1 MTGSLPS
8 WQALQGGI
16 AGEVV
21 LPGSPAD
28 QELPA
33 LFNARFHD
41 VRPRA
46 IVLCATPQDVAE
58 TISFARRHGLACAP
72 RSGGHCFAGRSVTR
86 GLVIDVTPM
95 GSVSVSGDLAVVGAG
110 ARLGAVYE
118 ALQEHQ
124 LTIPAGTCPPVGV
137 TGLTLGGGL
146 GILGRSYGV
155 TSDRLLAAQIVLADG
170 RVLDCDSHHHP
181 ELFWALRGAGAG
193 NFGVVTQLVFGT
205 VPAPQVINFH
215 LTWPPARAAALIQA
229 WQEWAPLAPDELAA
243 SLKVTAAG
251 EVDQPASVDVYGALL
266 GTGSDATGLL
276 DELVVRAGA
285 DPVLAWVRQLSF
297 AETRRF
303 WADLPVAEA
312 AVGHGPHPHR
322 PSTRTW
328 SPSRSSSPGR
338 SPPLPPPHWWRT
350 SCRVDL
356 QASPAS
362 WTSCPGAA
370 PTTACPRRHRLCPPR
385 CALPAQARG
394 RGRPPSL
401 DRCNTSRASV
411 GDPLLGAGAPVGIKP
426 GVPQLPRSPPGG
438 LGARLLR
445 EQLRPPGADQSPL
458 RPSRSLPLPPVAP
471 CRVMP
476 AAIKHLTCSICRRFY
491 CRRFADP
498 ANRGS

>member
-28 QELPA
+28 QELPT

-41 VRPRA
+41 VQPRA

-58 TISFARRHGLACAP
+58 TISFAQRHGLACAP

-118 ALQEHQ
+118 ALHEHQ

-170 RVLDCDSHHHP
+170 RVLDCDNHHHQ

-193 NFGVVTQLVFGT
+193 NFGVVTWLVFGT
-205 VPAPQVINFH
+205 VPAPQVTNFH
-215 LTWPPARAAALIQA
+215 LTWPPARPAGLITA
-229 WQEWAPLAPDELAA
+229 WQGWAPRAPDELAA

-251 EVDQPASVDVYGALL
+251 EVDQPASA
-266 GTGSDATGLL
+266 GSRL
-276 DELVVRAGA
+276 
-285 DPVLAWVRQLSF
+285 
-297 AETRRF
+297 
-303 WADLPVAEA
+303 
-312 AVGHGPHPHR
+312 HR
-322 PSTRTW
+322 S
-328 SPSRSSSPGR
+328 
-338 SPPLPPPHWWRT
+338 
-350 SCRVDL
+350 
-356 QASPAS
+356 A
-362 WTSCPGAA
+362 
-370 PTTACPRRHRLCPPR
+370 
-385 CALPAQARG
+385 
-394 RGRPPSL
+394 PSL
-401 DRCNTSRASV
+401 
-411 GDPLLGAGAPVGIKP
+411 
-426 GVPQLPRSPPGG
+426 
-438 LGARLLR
+438 
-445 EQLRPPGADQSPL
+445 
-458 RPSRSLPLPPVAP
+458 
-471 CRVMP
+471 
-476 AAIKHLTCSICRRFY
+476 AAKSSQFT
-491 CRRFADP
+491 
-498 ANRGS
+498 

>member
-1 MTGSLPS
+1 LPS
-8 WQALQGGI
+8 WRALQGGI

-21 LPGSPAD
+21 VPGSPAD
-28 QELPA
+28 QELPTP
-33 LFNARFHD
+33 FNARFHD
-41 VRPRA
+41 IRPQA

-58 TISFARRHGLACAP
+58 TISFAQQHGLACAP

-137 TGLTLGGGL
+137 AGLTLGGGL

-170 RVLDCDSHHHP
+170 RVLDCDNHHHQ

-205 VPAPQVINFH
+205 VPAPQVTNFH
-215 LTWPPARAAALIQA
+215 LTWPPAGAAALIKA
-229 WQEWAPLAPDELAA
+229 WQGWAPLAPDELAA
-243 SLKVTAAG
+243 SLKVTGAG

-266 GTGSDATGLL
+266 GTGSDATRLL

-303 WADLPVAEA
+303 WADLPVGEA
-312 AVGHGPHPHR
+312 GAGHGPHP
-322 PSTRTW
+322 PIG
-328 SPSRSSSPGR
+328 PAPVPGCQVGVLH
-338 SPPLPPPHWWRT
+338 P
-350 SCRVDL
+350 
-356 QASPAS
+356 
-362 WTSCPGAA
+362 AA
-370 PTTACPRRHRLCPPR
+370 PRRGCRRAGGELRTGSARRPVPRAGLHALGRRLQPRAPRRHRLCPPR

-401 DRCNTSRASV
+401 YRCNTSRASV
-411 GDPLLGAGAPVGIKP
+411 GDPLLGAGTPVGIGP
-426 GVPQLPRSPPGG
+426 GVPQLP
-438 LGARLLR
+438 
-445 EQLRPPGADQSPL
+445 
-458 RPSRSLPLPPVAP
+458 
-471 CRVMP
+471 
-476 AAIKHLTCSICRRFY
+476 
-491 CRRFADP
+491 
-498 ANRGS
+498 

>member
-33 LFNARFHD
+33 PFNARFHD

-46 IVLCATPQDVAE
+46 IVLCATPQDVAA
-58 TISFARRHGLACAP
+58 TILFARRHGLACVP
-72 RSGGHCFAGRSVTR
+72 RGGGHCFAGRSVTH

-95 GSVSVSGDLAVVGAG
+95 GSVSVSGDLAVVGAR

-118 ALQEHQ
+118 ALHEHQ

-137 TGLTLGGGL
+137 AGLTLGGGL

-170 RVLDCDSHHHP
+170 RVLDCDNHHHQ

-205 VPAPQVINFH
+205 VPAPQVTNFH
-215 LTWPPARAAALIQA
+215 LTWPPARAAALIKA
-229 WQEWAPLAPDELAA
+229 WQGWAPLAPDELAA

-266 GTGSDATGLL
+266 GSGSDATGLV
-276 DELVVRAGA
+276 DELVLRAGA
-285 DPVLAWVRQLSF
+285 DPVSAWVRQLSF

-303 WADLPVAEA
+303 WANLPVGEA
-312 AVGHGPHPHR
+312 AVGHGPHPTWAEH
-322 PSTRTW
+322 PYLVAKSEFFTR
-328 SPSRSSSPGR
+328 
-338 SPPLPPPHWWRT
+338 PLP
-350 SCRVDL
+350 
-356 QASPAS
+356 AAAA
-362 WTSCPGAA
+362 GA
-370 PTTACPRRHRLCPPR
+370 LVENFV
-385 CALPAQARG
+385 Q
-394 RGRPPSL
+394 GRPAGESREL
-401 DRCNTSRASV
+401 DF
-411 GDPLLGAGAPVGIKP
+411 
-426 GVPQLPRSPPGG
+426 
-438 LGARLLR
+438 
-445 EQLRPPGADQSPL
+445 
-458 RPSRSLPLPPVAP
+458 
-471 CRVMP
+471 MP
-476 AAIKHLTCSICRRFY
+476 
-491 CRRFADP
+491 
-498 ANRGS
+498 

>member
-33 LFNARFHD
+33 PFNARFHD

-46 IVLCATPQDVAE
+46 IVLCATPEDVAE

-72 RSGGHCFAGRSVTR
+72 RSGGHCFAGRSVSN

-155 TSDRLLAAQIVLADG
+155 TSDRLLAAQIVFADG
-170 RVLDCDSHHHP
+170 RVLDCDNHHHP

-205 VPAPQVINFH
+205 VPTPQVTNFH
-215 LTWPPARAAALIQA
+215 LTWPPARAAALIRA
-229 WQEWAPLAPDELAA
+229 WQGWAPLAPDELAA

-251 EVDQPASVDVYGALL
+251 EVDRPASVDVYGALL
-266 GTGSDATGLL
+266 GSGSDATGLL
-276 DELVVRAGA
+276 DELVLQAGA
-285 DPVLAWVRQLSF
+285 DPILAWVRQLSF

-303 WADLPVAEA
+303 WADLPVGVA
-312 AVGHGPHPHR
+312 AVGHGPHPASVEHPYLVAKSEFFAR
-322 PSTRTW
+322 PL
-328 SPSRSSSPGR
+328 PAAAVAALVENFVQGR
-338 SPPLPPPHWWRT
+338 SAGESRELDFMPWGGAYNRVPPAATAVVHRGARFQLKHTAVVDPKASTAATQAAHRWVARFWALVHPWG
-350 SCRVDL
+350 SGRVFPNFPDL
-356 QASPAS
+356 DLEDWAHAYYGSNYDRLVRLKARYDPADLFHFHQS
-362 WTSCPGAA
+362 
-370 PTTACPRRHRLCPPR
+370 
-385 CALPAQARG
+385 LPAG
-394 RGRPPSL
+394 
-401 DRCNTSRASV
+401 
-411 GDPLLGAGAPVGIKP
+411 
-426 GVPQLPRSPPGG
+426 
-438 LGARLLR
+438 
-445 EQLRPPGADQSPL
+445 
-458 RPSRSLPLPPVAP
+458 
-471 CRVMP
+471 
-476 AAIKHLTCSICRRFY
+476 
-491 CRRFADP
+491 
-498 ANRGS
+498 